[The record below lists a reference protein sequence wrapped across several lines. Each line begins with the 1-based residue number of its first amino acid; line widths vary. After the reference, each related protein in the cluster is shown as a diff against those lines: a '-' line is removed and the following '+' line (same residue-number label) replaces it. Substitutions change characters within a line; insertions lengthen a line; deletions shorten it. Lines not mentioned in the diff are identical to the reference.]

1 MFGSKKIQELEDQVR
16 ELTERLSKQQAEN
29 ADLTQQLD
37 SAKNRIAGM
46 EAQLM
51 DFDLERAKE
60 EAKAS
65 RAEFE
70 GLKDLYSRKNREFDE
85 FKEEEEQRFARDQAL
100 QRHNLENEIRDNRQ
114 ANQEYVANTVKTF
127 GESYNYYLNQI
138 KVLMDALGNVATRT
152 GAALFSGENADLR
165 TSFDHQMRDLLKSG
179 VDVFGEEEDLVV
191 EAEDVPENAVEETFD
206 AAEETAAD
214 AACEAQETPEPFEDA
229 ANEAEA
235 VIDTAE
241 DAAGDVA
248 EKAEEARD
256 AAGGYAEMFEEKL
269 KQLDEKVDEL

>member
-1 MFGSKKIQELEDQVR
+1 MFGSKKIEELEARVR
-16 ELTERLSKQQAEN
+16 ELTESLSKQQAEN

-37 SAKNRIAGM
+37 SAKSRIADM

-51 DFDLERAKE
+51 DFDLAQAKE
-60 EAKAS
+60 EARAS

-85 FKEEEEQRFARDQAL
+85 YKEEEEQRFARDQAL

-152 GAALFSGENADLR
+152 GAALFSGESADLR
-165 TSFDHQMRDLLKSG
+165 SSFGNQMRDLLKSG
-179 VDVFGEEEDLVV
+179 VEAFGDESDDLVV
-191 EAEDVPENAVEETFD
+191 EGEDVPEVVEES
-206 AAEETAAD
+206 
-214 AACEAQETPEPFEDA
+214 
-229 ANEAEA
+229 AEA
-235 VIDTAE
+235 D
-241 DAAGDVA
+241 
-248 EKAEEARD
+248 K
-256 AAGGYAEMFEEKL
+256 
-269 KQLDEKVDEL
+269 

>member
-1 MFGSKKIQELEDQVR
+1 MFGSKKIQELEDKVR

-65 RAEFE
+65 QAEYE
-70 GLKDLYSRKNREFDE
+70 GLRDLYSRKKREFDE

-138 KVLMDALGNVATRT
+138 KVLMDALGNVAART

-179 VDVFGEEEDLVV
+179 VDVFGDEEDLVV
-191 EAEDVPENAVEETFD
+191 EAEEVSENPVEEPFD
-206 AAEETAAD
+206 ATEEPAAEAVCEGQEAPET
-214 AACEAQETPEPFEDA
+214 CGDA

-235 VIDTAE
+235 AVDAAE

-248 EKAEEARD
+248 EEAEAPCEE
-256 AAGGYAEMFEEKL
+256 AGGYAEMFEEKL
-269 KQLDEKVDEL
+269 KQVDEKVGEL